1 MILSGVGEGGVANL
15 QKENQKFNLT
25 QTRKQLRFA
34 LDAKMSEYLF
44 IFGQNTDER
53 FDLQILL

>member
-1 MILSGVGEGGVANL
+1 
-15 QKENQKFNLT
+15 
-25 QTRKQLRFA
+25 
-34 LDAKMSEYLF
+34 MSEYLF